1 LTSRI
6 LWTFSAAAR
15 RYPENAVYREMARRA
30 YDDLRERF
38 ADREHGGYL
47 WSVTVDGR
55 PDDDRKHIY
64 GQAFAIYALS
74 EYFLLTHDDHALEA
88 AIAVYRLLERHA
100 RDRQH
105 GGYFEELGR
114 DWRHRRDMPAGQ
126 RFMGPR
132 GTKSQN

>member
-1 LTSRI
+1 
-6 LWTFSAAAR
+6 
-15 RYPENAVYREMARRA
+15 
-30 YDDLRERF
+30 
-38 ADREHGGYL
+38 
-47 WSVTVDGR
+47 
-55 PDDDRKHIY
+55 DDRKHIY

-74 EYFLLTHDDHALEA
+74 EYFLLTHDDHAREA
-88 AIAVYRLLERHA
+88 AIAVYRLLEQHA

-132 GTKSQN
+132 GTKSQNAHLHMMEAYTNLLRAWPDAQLRAD